1 MSNEIMNPQNGLQT
15 ATTLQQTGKNNLH
28 VTNEAGGVVNVNY
41 TISTPMYAGSNSAE
55 QMIAI
60 QTFSRE
66 YYQLIVTC
74 DEEVFTTNVVTVQAS
89 RALTKYNVPTE
100 IFERCST
107 LSDTGIEELKRFPAI
122 VCRENTELKGVTDPN
137 QWAMYAYIKKVRVE
151 GKQIKIVFQPIAPI
165 HQQKLCDRRNAVF
178 FDLNMD
184 CAITDL
190 NHSAWSVHKTNLFE
204 AFREAGIPNM
214 PMPPEEAVR

>member
-1 MSNEIMNPQNGLQT
+1 MSNEITDPRYGLP
-15 ATTLQQTGKNNLH
+15 ATPSLQQTGKNNVH

-41 TISTPMYAGSNSAE
+41 NISSPLSAGSNSAE
-55 QMIAI
+55 QMIAV

-74 DEEVFTTNVVTVQAS
+74 EEDVFMTNVVTVSAS
-89 RALTKYNVPTE
+89 RALTKYNVPAE

-107 LSDTGIEELKRFPAI
+107 LSEAGIDELKRFPAI
-122 VCRENTELKGVTDPN
+122 ICRENTELRGVTSPD
-137 QWAMYAYIKKVRVE
+137 QCAIYAYIKKVRVE
-151 GKQIKIVFQPIAPI
+151 GKQIKIVFQPITLI
-165 HQQKLCDRRNAVF
+165 QQQKLCDRRNAVF

-204 AFREAGIPNM
+204 AFKEAGMPNI
-214 PMPPEEAVR
+214 PMPLEEMAR

>member
-1 MSNEIMNPQNGLQT
+1 MSNEIMSPQSVLPT
-15 ATTLQQTGKNNLH
+15 AATLQQTGKTNLH

-41 TISTPMYAGSNSAE
+41 NINTPLSAGGNSAE
-55 QMIAI
+55 QMIAV

-74 DEEVFTTNVVTVQAS
+74 DEDVFTTNVVTVQTS
-89 RALTKYNVPTE
+89 RALTKYNVPSE
-100 IFERCST
+100 IFDRCST
-107 LSDTGIEELKRFPAI
+107 LSDTGIEELKHFPAI
-122 VCRENTELKGVTDPN
+122 ICRENTELKGVTDPN
-137 QWAMYAYIKKVRVE
+137 HWAMYAYLKKVRVD
-151 GKQIKIVFQPIAPI
+151 GKQVKIVFQPIAPI

-204 AFREAGIPNM
+204 AFREAGILNVPV
-214 PMPPEEAVR
+214 PPEEVVR